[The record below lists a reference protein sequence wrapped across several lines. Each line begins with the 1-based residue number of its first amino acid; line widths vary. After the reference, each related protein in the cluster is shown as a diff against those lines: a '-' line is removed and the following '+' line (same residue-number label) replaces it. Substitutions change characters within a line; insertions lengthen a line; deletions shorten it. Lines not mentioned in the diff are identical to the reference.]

1 MVTHLIYLKFINTK
15 NAKKKKKNNDNIKGE
30 RMLEFRTCA
39 LNYVE
44 QQSKVSTTKVPL
56 SIAFMQMVT
65 L

>member
-1 MVTHLIYLKFINTK
+1 MP
-15 NAKKKKKNNDNIKGE
+15 KKKKTNDNIKGE

-39 LNYVE
+39 FNYVE
-44 QQSKVSTTKVPL
+44 QQSKVSATKVPL

>member
-1 MVTHLIYLKFINTK
+1 MP
-15 NAKKKKKNNDNIKGE
+15 KKKNNNNIKGE
-30 RMLEFRTCA
+30 RMLQFRTCA
-39 LNYVE
+39 FNYYVE